1 MIAWSQTLDGYT
13 KGISSQGQWW
23 IKQTRDNKVSG
34 LYLIQDDGEDVMKFT
49 AADELPENLEEAK
62 VYANILHDQF
72 VFAQEIVKKEEK
84 LRA

>member
-1 MIAWSQTLDGYT
+1 MIAWANTLDGHT

-34 LYLIQDDGEDVMKFT
+34 LYLIRDDGEDVVKFT
-49 AADELPENLEEAK
+49 AAGGLPEDLEEAK

-72 VFAQEIVKKEEK
+72 VFAQEIVQKEEK